1 MGAMSGERPNKSSCR
16 RRACC
21 LSGCL
26 SLSILALVFVALLL
40 LPPPAPSPLSPAE
53 QARVEKRLESVR
65 QEVEAIERDV
75 RAGRSHPFS
84 LTLTQQEI
92 NSLLSTDNKI
102 RKEFR
107 RHRVERAYV
116 RIEEGRIQAS
126 ATRRSGGVPVTVT
139 ATIVPVLQEDGS
151 LDPRVEGLRVGRVGI
166 PEAGVDRLA
175 KRLVRAVRDRLLE
188 TRVQVESIRIE
199 NEAITVK
206 GNTIRPGSRE

>member
-1 MGAMSGERPNKSSCR
+1 MSGESPNKPSRR

-26 SLSILALVFVALLL
+26 SLVLLALILVALLL
-40 LPPPAPSPLSPAE
+40 LPPPAPPPLSPAE
-53 QARVEKRLESVR
+53 RARVEKRLESVR
-65 QEVEAIERDV
+65 QEMEAIKQDV
-75 RAGRSHPFS
+75 KAGRPHPFS

-92 NSLLSTDNKI
+92 NSLLSTDNTI
-102 RKEFR
+102 RDALR
-107 RHRVERAYV
+107 RHRVEQAYV

-151 LDPRVEGLRVGRVGI
+151 IDPRVEGLHVGRVGI

-175 KRLVRAVRDRLLE
+175 KQLIRTVRDRLLE
-188 TRVQVESIRIE
+188 TRVRVESIRIE
-199 NEAITVK
+199 NSAIMVK
-206 GNTIRPGSRE
+206 GNTTRPGSRE